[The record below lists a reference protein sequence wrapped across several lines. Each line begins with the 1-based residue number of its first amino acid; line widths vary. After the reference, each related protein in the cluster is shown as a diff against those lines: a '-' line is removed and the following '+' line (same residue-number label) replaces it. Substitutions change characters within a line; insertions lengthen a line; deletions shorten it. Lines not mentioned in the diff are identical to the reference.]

1 MNRDEFY
8 AAMAPHDDARLRKI
22 LWTVYWRGNIQL
34 RERIE
39 DELRPQDQPKV
50 KAKKELPDPAGVLGE
65 VTTFVELAKDG
76 AYMAGD
82 RRVHHTERSRWRHTF
97 RRLAADALA
106 ALTASDPAPAQ
117 QAVAKIVDLACDMKR
132 YDYFHSD
139 DPVEA
144 AKFVVSEAVA
154 ALWESVFRHG
164 GFAALAGRAPEQLI
178 RWEADYGW
186 TRRGYGQVAEKE
198 TLLAVPLA
206 RLLTTPDMWRTFAES
221 YLEALEAAGRADPKR
236 PRTVYGTFDET
247 SYRRKERADD
257 LATWHE
263 MLLDRFAGTPEDEL
277 LDRLVASP
285 ALAGPELIFLRARLA
300 ERRGDVS
307 QAAALVTK
315 CLKEM
320 PGRQAYLDFAVKV
333 GAELPSRAREI
344 AADRRT
350 QILRDLISGRLPG
363 GPYGPSLAEDEGRS
377 SGGSRVVASLALLAD
392 NASIAGRRWFK
403 WQPSASE
410 ILTRPSSGVCSLAR
424 QVTAGRWRPKCGRF
438 LPMPYGS
445 PQTLPDCSR
454 LCWIGSVCWAG
465 LSWNCLSA
473 RSRPVPWISRHDHP

>member
-22 LWTVYWRGNIQL
+22 LWTVYWRGTAQL

-50 KAKKELPDPAGVLGE
+50 KPKKELPDPVGILAE
-65 VTTFVELAKDG
+65 VTTFVGLAKAG

-82 RRVHHTERSRWRHTF
+82 RRVHHTERSKWRHTF

-106 ALTASDPAPAQ
+106 ALTADEPAPAQ
-117 QAVAKIVDLACDMKR
+117 QAVAKIVDLAQDMRR

-154 ALWESVFRHG
+154 ALWEAVLRRD
-164 GFAALAGRAPEQLI
+164 GFAAFAACVPDQLI
-178 RWEADYGW
+178 RWEAHYGW

-198 TLLAVPLA
+198 TPLAVPLA
-206 RLLTTPDMWRTFAES
+206 RLLATPDMWRTFAES
-221 YLEALEAAGRADPKR
+221 YLEALDAAGRADPGR
-236 PRTVYGTFDET
+236 PRSMYGTVNEA

-257 LATWHE
+257 LAVWHK

-300 ERRGDVS
+300 ERRGDAS
-307 QAAALVTK
+307 QSAAFVTR
-315 CLKEM
+315 CLKEL
-320 PGRQAYLDFAVKV
+320 PGHQEYLDFAVEI
-333 GAELPSRAREI
+333 GAKLPPSAREI
-344 AADRRT
+344 AAER
-350 QILRDLISGRLPG
+350 
-363 GPYGPSLAEDEGRS
+363 
-377 SGGSRVVASLALLAD
+377 
-392 NASIAGRRWFK
+392 
-403 WQPSASE
+403 
-410 ILTRPSSGVCSLAR
+410 AR
-424 QVTAGRWRPKCGRF
+424 AAKYSK
-438 LPMPYGS
+438 M
-445 PQTLPDCSR
+445 
-454 LCWIGSVCWAG
+454 A
-465 LSWNCLSA
+465 
-473 RSRPVPWISRHDHP
+473 